1 MDRGVAIVLATAF
14 GGGLA
19 LQAPFN
25 ATLARSV
32 GDIQASVVAFAV
44 GLTAL
49 SLVTAFSGG
58 FGGIANVGEA
68 PWWAVVGGGIVS
80 ATYVASIIWTVR
92 ALGLG
97 GLTAVTIAGTFAVA
111 MTVDHFGWLGVD
123 RSPITLAKMA
133 GIGLIA
139 AGTWLIVAD

>member
-25 ATLARSV
+25 STLARSV
-32 GDIQASVVAFAV
+32 GDLQASVIAFAV

-49 SLVTAFSGG
+49 AAVTAVSGG
-58 FGGIANVGEA
+58 FGGIANAGDA
-68 PWWAVVGGGIVS
+68 PWWAVVGGGLVS
-80 ATYVASIIWTVR
+80 ACYVASIIWTVR

-97 GLTAVTIAGTFAVA
+97 GLTAVTIAATFAVA
-111 MTVDHFGWLGVD
+111 MIVDHFGWLGID
-123 RSPITLAKMA
+123 RNPITLAKLA
-133 GIGLIA
+133 GIALIA
-139 AGTWLIVAD
+139 AGTWLIVSD

>member
-25 ATLARSV
+25 ATLARHV

-44 GLTAL
+44 GLIAL
-49 SLVTAFSGG
+49 AGVAALSGG
-58 FGGIANVGEA
+58 FGGIANAGDA
-68 PWWAVVGGGIVS
+68 PWYAIVGGGLVS
-80 ATYVASIIWTVR
+80 ACYVGSIVWTVR

-97 GLTAVTIAGTFAVA
+97 GLTAVTISGTFAVA
-111 MTVDHFGWLGVD
+111 IIVDHFGWLGVE
-123 RSPITLAKMA
+123 REPISLAKLA

-139 AGTWLIVAD
+139 AGTWLVLSD

>member
-1 MDRGVAIVLATAF
+1 MDRGVAIVLAAAF

-19 LQAPFN
+19 LQAPLN
-25 ATLARSV
+25 STLARSV

-49 SLVTAFSGG
+49 AAVTAVAGG
-58 FGGIANVGEA
+58 FGGIANAGDA
-68 PWWAVVGGGIVS
+68 PWWALVGGGLVS
-80 ATYVASIIWTVR
+80 ACYVGSIVWTVR

-97 GLTAVTIAGTFAVA
+97 GLTAVTITGTFAVA
-111 MTVDHFGWLGVD
+111 MIVDHFGWLGVD
-123 RSPITLAKMA
+123 RQPVTLAKLA

-139 AGTWLIVAD
+139 AGTWLVLSD

>member
-19 LQAPFN
+19 LQAPLN
-25 ATLARSV
+25 STLARSV
-32 GDIQASVVAFAV
+32 GDLQASVVAFAV

-49 SLVTAFSGG
+49 AGVTAISGG
-58 FGGIANVGEA
+58 FGGLGNAGDA
-68 PWWAVVGGGIVS
+68 PWWALVGGGLVS
-80 ATYVASIIWTVR
+80 ACYVASIIWTVR

-111 MTVDHFGWLGVD
+111 MIVDHFGWLGVE
-123 RSPITLAKMA
+123 RSPITLAKLA
-133 GIGLIA
+133 GISLIA
-139 AGTWLIVAD
+139 AGTWLIVSD

>member
-25 ATLARSV
+25 STLARSV
-32 GDIQASVVAFAV
+32 GDLQASVIAFAV
-44 GLTAL
+44 GLVALAAVTAL
-49 SLVTAFSGG
+49 AGG
-58 FGGIANVGEA
+58 FGGIANAGEA
-68 PWWAVVGGGIVS
+68 PWWALVGGGIVS
-80 ATYVASIIWTVR
+80 ACYVASIIWTVR

-111 MTVDHFGWLGVD
+111 MIVDHFGWLGVE
-123 RSPITLAKMA
+123 RSPITLAKLA
-133 GIGLIA
+133 GIALIA
-139 AGTWLIVAD
+139 AGTWLVVRD

>member
-25 ATLARSV
+25 SMLARSV
-32 GDIQASVVAFAV
+32 GDLQASVVAFAV

-49 SLVTAFSGG
+49 ATVTAVSGG
-58 FGGIANVGEA
+58 FGGIANAGDA
-68 PWWAVVGGGIVS
+68 PWWAVIGGGLVS
-80 ATYVASIIWTVR
+80 ACYVASIIWTVR

-111 MTVDHFGWLGVD
+111 MIVDHFGWLGIERDPVT
-123 RSPITLAKMA
+123 IAKLG
-133 GIGLIA
+133 GIALVA
-139 AGTWLIVAD
+139 LGTWLIVSD

>member
-32 GDIQASVVAFAV
+32 GDLQASVIAFAV
-44 GLTAL
+44 GFTAL
-49 SLVTAFSGG
+49 AVVASFSGG
-58 FGGIANVGEA
+58 FGGIANAGDA
-68 PWWAVVGGGIVS
+68 PWWALVGGGLVS
-80 ATYVASIIWTVR
+80 ACYVASIIWTVR

-97 GLTAVTIAGTFAVA
+97 GLTAVTIAGTFTVA
-111 MTVDHFGWLGVD
+111 MTVDHFGWLGID
-123 RSPITLAKMA
+123 RQPITLAKLA

-139 AGTWLIVAD
+139 AGTWLIVTD

>member
-1 MDRGVAIVLATAF
+1 MDRGVAIVLAAAF

-32 GDIQASVVAFAV
+32 GDVQASVVAFGV

-49 SLVTAFSGG
+49 VAVAAFSGG
-58 FGGIANVGEA
+58 FGGIANAGAA
-68 PWWAVVGGGIVS
+68 PWWALVGGGLVS
-80 ATYVASIIWTVR
+80 ACYVASIIWTVR

-97 GLTAVTIAGTFAVA
+97 GLTAVTIAGTFTVA
-111 MTVDHFGWLGVD
+111 MIVDHFGWLGID
-123 RSPITLAKMA
+123 RSPITLAKVA
-133 GIGLIA
+133 GIGMIA
-139 AGTWLIVAD
+139 AGTWLIVTD

>member
-1 MDRGVAIVLATAF
+1 MDRGVAIVLAAAF

-25 ATLARSV
+25 STLARSV

-49 SLVTAFSGG
+49 AVVASFSGG
-58 FGGIANVGEA
+58 FGGIANAGDA
-68 PWWAVVGGGIVS
+68 PWWALVGGGLVS
-80 ATYVASIIWTVR
+80 ACYVASIIWTVR

-97 GLTAVTIAGTFAVA
+97 GLTAVTIAGTFTVA
-111 MTVDHFGWLGVD
+111 MIVDHLGWLGVD
-123 RSPITLAKMA
+123 RQPITLAKLA

>member
-1 MDRGVAIVLATAF
+1 MDRGVAIVLAAAF

-25 ATLARSV
+25 STLARSV

-49 SLVTAFSGG
+49 AVVASFSGG
-58 FGGIANVGEA
+58 FGGIANASDA
-68 PWWAVVGGGIVS
+68 PWWALVGGGLVS
-80 ATYVASIIWTVR
+80 ACYVASIIWTVR

-97 GLTAVTIAGTFAVA
+97 GLTAVTIAGTFTVA
-111 MTVDHFGWLGVD
+111 MIVDHLGWLGVD
-123 RSPITLAKMA
+123 RQPITLAKLA

>member
-25 ATLARSV
+25 STLARSV
-32 GDIQASVVAFAV
+32 GDLQASVVAFAV

-49 SLVTAFSGG
+49 AAVTAVSGG
-58 FGGIANVGEA
+58 FGGIANAGDA
-68 PWWAVVGGGIVS
+68 PWWAVVGGGLVS
-80 ATYVASIIWTVR
+80 ACYVASIIWTVR

-111 MTVDHFGWLGVD
+111 MIVDHFGWLGVERD
-123 RSPITLAKMA
+123 PVTLAKLG
-133 GIGLIA
+133 GIALVA
-139 AGTWLIVAD
+139 VGTWLIVSD

>member
-1 MDRGVAIVLATAF
+1 MDRGVAIVLAAAF

-19 LQAPFN
+19 LQAPLN
-25 ATLARSV
+25 STLARSV
-32 GDIQASVVAFAV
+32 GDLQATVVAFAV

-49 SLVTAFSGG
+49 IAVTSVSGG
-58 FGGIANVGEA
+58 FGGIANAGDA
-68 PWWAVVGGGIVS
+68 PWYALVGGGLVS
-80 ATYVASIIWTVR
+80 ACYVASIVWTVR

-111 MTVDHFGWLGVD
+111 MTVDHFGWLGVE
-123 RSPITLAKMA
+123 RQPVTLAKLA

-139 AGTWLIVAD
+139 AGTWLVVSD

>member
-25 ATLARSV
+25 STLATSV
-32 GDIQASVVAFAV
+32 GDLQASVVAFAV

-49 SLVTAFSGG
+49 AAVTSVSGG
-58 FGGIANVGEA
+58 FGGIANAGDA
-68 PWWAVVGGGIVS
+68 PWWALVGGGLVS
-80 ATYVASIIWTVR
+80 ACYVASIIWTVR

-97 GLTAVTIAGTFAVA
+97 GLTAVTIAGTFTVA
-111 MTVDHFGWLGVD
+111 MIVDHFGWLGIE
-123 RSPITLAKMA
+123 RQPITLAKLA

-139 AGTWLIVAD
+139 AGTWLILAD

>member
-1 MDRGVAIVLATAF
+1 MDRGVAIVLAAAF

-25 ATLARSV
+25 STLARSV
-32 GDIQASVVAFAV
+32 GDLQASVVAFAV
-44 GLTAL
+44 GFTAL
-49 SLVTAFSGG
+49 AAVTSVSGG
-58 FGGIANVGEA
+58 FGGIANAGDA
-68 PWWAVVGGGIVS
+68 PWWALVGGGIVS
-80 ATYVASIIWTVR
+80 ACYVASIIWTVR

-97 GLTAVTIAGTFAVA
+97 ALTAVTIAGTFTVA
-111 MTVDHFGWLGVD
+111 MVVDHFGWLGVD
-123 RSPITLAKMA
+123 RQPITLAKLA

>member
-25 ATLARSV
+25 STLARSV
-32 GDIQASVVAFAV
+32 GDLQASVVAFAV

-49 SLVTAFSGG
+49 AAASVVAGG
-58 FGGIANVGEA
+58 LGGIANAGDA
-68 PWWAVVGGGIVS
+68 PWWALVGGGLVS
-80 ATYVASIIWTVR
+80 ACYVASIIWTVR

-97 GLTAVTIAGTFAVA
+97 GLTAVTIAGTFTVA

-123 RSPITLAKMA
+123 RQPVTLAKLA

-139 AGTWLIVAD
+139 AGTWLVVSD

>member
-25 ATLARSV
+25 STLARSV
-32 GDIQASVVAFAV
+32 GDLQASVVAFAV

-49 SLVTAFSGG
+49 IAVTAVSGG
-58 FGGIANVGEA
+58 FGGIANAGDV
-68 PWWAVVGGGIVS
+68 PWYALVGGGLVS
-80 ATYVASIIWTVR
+80 ACYVASIVWTVR

-97 GLTAVTIAGTFAVA
+97 GLTAVTIAGTFTVA

-123 RSPITLAKMA
+123 RQPVTLAKLA

-139 AGTWLIVAD
+139 AGTWLIVSD

>member
-1 MDRGVAIVLATAF
+1 MDRGVAIVLAAAF

-25 ATLARSV
+25 STLARSV
-32 GDIQASVVAFAV
+32 GDLQASVVAFAV

-49 SLVTAFSGG
+49 AAVASFSGG
-58 FGGIANVGEA
+58 FGGIANAGEA
-68 PWWAVVGGGIVS
+68 PWWALVGGGLVS
-80 ATYVASIIWTVR
+80 ACYVASIIWTVR

-97 GLTAVTIAGTFAVA
+97 GLTAVTIAGTFTVA
-111 MTVDHFGWLGVD
+111 ITVDHFGWLGVD
-123 RSPITLAKMA
+123 RQPITLAKLA

-139 AGTWLIVAD
+139 AGTWLVVSD

>member
-25 ATLARSV
+25 SMLARSV
-32 GDIQASVVAFAV
+32 GDLQASVVAFAV

-49 SLVTAFSGG
+49 AAGTAISGG
-58 FGGIANVGEA
+58 LGGIGNAGEA
-68 PWWAVVGGGIVS
+68 PWWALVGGGLVS
-80 ATYVASIIWTVR
+80 ACYVASIIWTVR

-111 MTVDHFGWLGVD
+111 IIVDHFGWLGVE
-123 RSPITLAKMA
+123 RSPITLAKLA
-133 GIGLIA
+133 GIALIA
-139 AGTWLIVAD
+139 AGTWLIVSD

>member
-32 GDIQASVVAFAV
+32 GDLQASVVAFAV
-44 GLTAL
+44 GFTAL
-49 SLVTAFSGG
+49 AAVAAVSGG
-58 FGGIANVGEA
+58 FGGIANAGDA
-68 PWWAVVGGGIVS
+68 PWWALVGGGLVS
-80 ATYVASIIWTVR
+80 ACYVASIIWTVR

-97 GLTAVTIAGTFAVA
+97 GLTAVTISGTFAVA
-111 MTVDHFGWLGVD
+111 MIVDHFGWLGVD
-123 RSPITLAKMA
+123 RQPITLAKLA

-139 AGTWLIVAD
+139 AGTWLVVAD

>member
-25 ATLARSV
+25 STLARSV
-32 GDIQASVVAFAV
+32 GDLQASVVAFAV
-44 GLTAL
+44 GLAAL
-49 SLVTAFSGG
+49 AAVTVFSGG
-58 FGGIANVGEA
+58 FAGIANADEA
-68 PWWAVVGGGIVS
+68 PWWALVGGGLVS
-80 ATYVASIIWTVR
+80 ACYVASIIWTVR

-111 MTVDHFGWLGVD
+111 MIVDHFGWLGVE
-123 RSPITLAKMA
+123 RSPITLAKLG
-133 GIGLIA
+133 GIALIA
-139 AGTWLIVAD
+139 AGTWLIVSD